1 MLKFCFS
8 VAPEG
13 YFSKAGAKVLLFFE
27 LTKYFGK
34 KMKKSVFFLQIWQIL
49 RNFAAFFEKY
59 ERTLYN
65 FIADMLERVYDV
77 RMVWPSE
84 DGRV

>member
-1 MLKFCFS
+1 MQGFCQ
-8 VAPEG
+8 
-13 YFSKAGAKVLLFFE
+13 
-27 LTKYFGK
+27 
-34 KMKKSVFFLQIWQIL
+34 KMQKSVFFLQIWQIL
-49 RNFAAFFEKY
+49 CNFAAFFEKY

>member
-1 MLKFCFS
+1 MIETYDNTLQTILDNLNIVHTVS
-8 VAPEG
+8 GE
-13 YFSKAGAKVLLFFE
+13 LLDLHFNE
-27 LTKYFGK
+27 SITPGL
-34 KMKKSVFFLQIWQIL
+34 L
-49 RNFAAFFEKY
+49 RAFFEKY